1 MKKIHVEVTVGIF
14 VLIGILCL
22 GYLTLH
28 LGKLELFNTHEYL
41 LKAKFNN
48 IGGLKKDA
56 RVEIAGIQVG
66 RVTDMILENED
77 LNAIVVLRIKNN
89 IKISDDTIVQIK
101 TSGLIGDKYVN
112 LSPGGSDTFLKDGSF
127 LIETQS
133 PLDIEELIGKFV
145 FGKVEK

>member
-1 MKKIHVEVTVGIF
+1 MKKIYVEVMVGIF
-14 VLIGILCL
+14 VVFGILCV
-22 GYLTLH
+22 GYLTLR
-28 LGKLELFNTHEYL
+28 LGKLELFNAHEYT
-41 LKAKFNN
+41 LKAKFSS
-48 IGGLKKDA
+48 IAGLKKDA
-56 RVEIAGIQVG
+56 RVEIAGIEVG

-77 LNAIVVLRIKNN
+77 LDAVIILKIKKD

>member
-1 MKKIHVEVTVGIF
+1 MKKLYVEVMVGIF
-14 VLIGILCL
+14 VVIGILCV
-22 GYLTLH
+22 GYLTLR
-28 LGKLELFNTHEYL
+28 LGKLELFNTHEYT
-41 LKAKFNN
+41 LKAKFSN
-48 IGGLKKDA
+48 IAGLKKDA
-56 RVEIAGIQVG
+56 RVEIAGIEVG

-77 LNAIVVLRIKNN
+77 LDAVIVLKIKKD

-127 LIETQS
+127 LVETQS